1 MKRTAFPTLLLFLL
15 SAIALTT
22 SGCEVV
28 GGLMKGSFYVGI
40 IIAVVVIGGLLFL
53 FRRRS

>member
-1 MKRTAFPTLLLFLL
+1 MKRANFPNLLILLLL
-15 SAIALTT
+15 SIGLTT

-53 FRRRS
+53 FRRR